1 MFGDTQRSVFL
12 LKKNQ
17 AFWPHSQTHTDLLS
31 NPVSKSDLHF
41 SAIRNVRFFSSKK
54 VKAAG
59 LIAKHIQS
67 CLTILFRNL
76 TLAQT
81 TTQREKNTFVL
92 LEIFGQ
98 TDRQTDRRTDRRMGA
113 GSPVKLGENNRLL
126 WDQCLGMRPAA
137 LTFFDEKNRTLRIA
151 ENCRLDFETGL
162 ERRSVC
168 VWEWGQKAWFV
179 LRRKTERCV
188 SPNIANWAK
197 SDFQFV
203 PGRCRKAPTRFEE
216 TRKDMNSKYFC
227 RWKWERPYQL
237 LLIGT
242 QLQ

>member
-31 NPVSKSDLHF
+31 NPVSKSNLQF

-59 LIAKHIQS
+59 LIPKHIQS
-67 CLTILFRNL
+67 CLPILFRNL

-98 TDRQTDRRTDRRMGA
+98 TMEIRPFPGFFCSGLGPLVQYTAHHHHLLSSLTPFLGA
-113 GSPVKLGENNRLL
+113 P
-126 WDQCLGMRPAA
+126 
-137 LTFFDEKNRTLRIA
+137 
-151 ENCRLDFETGL
+151 
-162 ERRSVC
+162 
-168 VWEWGQKAWFV
+168 
-179 LRRKTERCV
+179 
-188 SPNIANWAK
+188 
-197 SDFQFV
+197 
-203 PGRCRKAPTRFEE
+203 
-216 TRKDMNSKYFC
+216 
-227 RWKWERPYQL
+227 
-237 LLIGT
+237 
-242 QLQ
+242 